1 MAIVGTVGGLALR
14 PLFGLT
20 QPEADGRG
28 LLTRV
33 C

>member
-1 MAIVGTVGGLALR
+1 MMAIVGTAGGLALR

-20 QPEADGRG
+20 NPKPSDS
-28 LLTRV
+28 V